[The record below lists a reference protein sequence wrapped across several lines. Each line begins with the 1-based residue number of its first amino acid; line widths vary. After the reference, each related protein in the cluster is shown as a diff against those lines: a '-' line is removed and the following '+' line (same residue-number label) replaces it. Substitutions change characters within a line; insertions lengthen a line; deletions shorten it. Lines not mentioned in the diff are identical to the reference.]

1 MQKPAIRT
9 FANAQ
14 PFASPRAQCVICSAT
29 EDIQIHHVGGRNH
42 VGWFTTPLCRPHH
55 ELLTKMIWVAGVDM
69 RYTPNNKVRL
79 IRAMMAAVIFVW
91 ALLEKLAIELERED
105 HK

>member
-1 MQKPAIRT
+1 
-9 FANAQ
+9 
-14 PFASPRAQCVICSAT
+14 
-29 EDIQIHHVGGRNH
+29 
-42 VGWFTTPLCRPHH
+42 
-55 ELLTKMIWVAGVDM
+55 MIWVAGVDM